1 MVEREVAN
9 RDTAPQGGVSGTA
22 GATGTGG
29 MPAAGEVVDQVKDQA
44 AQIKSQVADT
54 ATSKLE
60 EQKGQAASGLDNI
73 SQVVRKTGDELRSQ
87 DQDRLAGY
95 IDQAAEQLDRAT
107 GYLRNSDMRQ
117 IVRDVESFA
126 RREPTLFIGG
136 AFALGLLGAR
146 FLKSSTPPGGPQ
158 TRSGSATQSSLSAY
172 STYSSLSNTQRMPTQ
187 TNQYATGQPA
197 YATGGGAASNSI
209 GAIAGGTGAAGRQ
222 YQTPTASNEALSA
235 LTGDA
240 GRSSVGMGGSVEPTM
255 PTATTSQ
262 GTGAPDWQGGAIGR
276 SGSAGET
283 ARRTTDATM
292 PLPDRRGEGSSTS
305 ARSEGDAG
313 E

>member
-1 MVEREVAN
+1 MVDRERAN
-9 RDTAPQGGVSGTA
+9 RNAAPQGGVSGTA
-22 GATGTGG
+22 QNTGSGDL
-29 MPAAGEVVDQVKDQA
+29 PKAGEVIDQVKDQA

-60 EQKGQAASGLDNI
+60 EQKGQAASGLDNV
-73 SQVVRKTGDELRSQ
+73 SQVVRKTGEDLRSQ
-87 DQDRLAGY
+87 DQDKLAGY

-146 FLKSSTPPGGPQ
+146 FLKSSTPEVGTQARPGS
-158 TRSGSATQSSLSAY
+158 TTQSSLSAY
-172 STYSSLSNTQRMPTQ
+172 SAYDSMSNTQRMATPA
-187 TNQYATGQPA
+187 NQYATGQSA
-197 YATGGGAASNSI
+197 YAPGGGAASNSI
-209 GAIAGGTGAAGRQ
+209 GAMAGGTGAAGRP
-222 YQTPTASNEALSA
+222 YPTPTASDEALIGS
-235 LTGDA
+235 A
-240 GRSSVGMGGSVEPTM
+240 GRSSVGMGGSVEPTQ
-255 PTATTSQ
+255 PIGTTSR
-262 GTGAPDWQGGAIGR
+262 GTGAPDWLGGAIGR
-276 SGSAGET
+276 SGAAGET
-283 ARRTTDATM
+283 ARRTTNDTF

-305 ARSEGDAG
+305 VRSEGDAG